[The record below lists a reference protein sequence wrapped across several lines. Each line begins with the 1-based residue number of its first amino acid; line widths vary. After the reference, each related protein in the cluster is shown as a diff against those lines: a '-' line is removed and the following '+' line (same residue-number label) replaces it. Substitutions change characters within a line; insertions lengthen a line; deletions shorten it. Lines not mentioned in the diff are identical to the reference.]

1 MQSRE
6 VPYFSQWE
14 SPGMTLPLL
23 AEGPSALH
31 RDPLWRNSGAETV
44 EDHARWAVNVCGM
57 ACLKMI
63 LAARGEIHPTL
74 ELARACTAYG
84 GYVVNEADGSI
95 KGLIYEPFVRFV
107 RERFG
112 LSAETVTNVDMA
124 MVPGLLSRWRY
135 FIASVHPGIRW
146 PEREP
151 PSKGGHL
158 VLVTAAAPGEIRF
171 HNPSGHDRPSQAN
184 ATLPLTTF
192 DRFFANRG
200 IAVDFQS

>member
-1 MQSRE
+1 MQSKE

-44 EDHARWAVNVCGM
+44 EDYARWAVNVCGM

-84 GYVVNEADGSI
+84 GYVVNEGDGSI

-107 RERFG
+107 RERFS
-112 LSAETVTNVDMA
+112 LSAETMTNVDMA

-158 VLVTAAAPGEIRF
+158 VLVTAASPSEIRF

-184 ATLPLTTF
+184 VTLPLAAF
-192 DRFFANRG
+192 DRFFARRG
-200 IAVDFQS
+200 IAVGF